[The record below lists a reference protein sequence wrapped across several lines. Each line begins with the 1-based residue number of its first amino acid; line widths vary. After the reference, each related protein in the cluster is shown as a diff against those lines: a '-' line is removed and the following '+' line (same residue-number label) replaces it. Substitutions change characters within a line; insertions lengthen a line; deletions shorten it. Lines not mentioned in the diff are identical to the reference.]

1 MAKQIPWDA
10 RITWYYLL
18 DQKLFDYSTE
28 DFERDAKE
36 LRDIG
41 IDIVLLG
48 HKTHFRWNYYPFWD
62 EIGEMVVKVVKAF
75 HKYGIKVVEHHS
87 TSLTDKPMTDWAS
100 KIERICGD
108 NPKYNNNWRKLQAFI
123 EADDKIDGTRY
134 SSMLQID
141 GRTGEL
147 AVSHYDTYTFCYNN
161 EDFRRIYFCYL
172 ESLYACGVDG
182 IMTDDIQFFCGGNAC
197 ACPTCRAQ
205 FRQQTGMELPDN
217 GEAWNRFSGDY
228 DNPLFVAFDQFR
240 RSSAIRFQRDVQAHF
255 QKLGYSM
262 LRPNYISN
270 EVLSNT
276 TAYPFDNCADLWDV
290 MFQENWHATIG
301 KYSWPAYFCEASH
314 RYAFADRNGIPSMS
328 MFYDRSPDNFYF
340 SWALAVS
347 WGQLYNSSFPRT
359 ENMVEAERKFRG
371 FEKQYSNLVYEQKK
385 LCDYAVYF
393 SMKTRDLVG
402 DAVTRSMNDVYTWQQ
417 GGLFTQKTHALA
429 LEEQSAE
436 ELAAYPVLILPHVIM
451 LSNDELARFAT
462 YIKNGGKLV
471 LAGECGVKTEDGE
484 NRSFCDVLS
493 RLGSSM
499 TTRKLERPHT
509 AETVI
514 CGKTLGQMQY
524 DLLLEGGSPLAELP
538 EGICIATERIGQG
551 ELVCI
556 GAQTNLIQNQ
566 QYTSALRRDEDTEKP
581 TYGTAP
587 APKYTVDRLRETVG
601 VLLDV
606 LIKRPL
612 AEANQI
618 ENYQLTL
625 FDSADGYHRI
635 VHLVNFEGTLCE
647 TEGAPLSHLDILTHF
662 DPANPAAV
670 KNAPIFLRFECPFPP
685 ATVRL
690 ITPEAG
696 NPIALQFTHMNG
708 SVMAQIDGGIFSGYA
723 MIDACRQ

>member
-147 AVSHYDTYTFCYNN
+147 AVSQYDTYTFCYNN
-161 EDFRRIYFCYL
+161 EDFRRIYFHYL
-172 ESLYACGVDG
+172 ESLYVCGVDG

-290 MFQENWHATIG
+290 MFQENWHSTIG
-301 KYSWPAYFCEASH
+301 KYCWPAYFCEASH

-359 ENMVEAERKFRG
+359 ESMVQAERKFRG
-371 FEKQYSNLVYEQKK
+371 LEKQYPDLVYEQKK

-402 DAVTRSMNDVYTWQQ
+402 DAVQRSTNAIYTWQQ

-436 ELAAYPVLILPHVIM
+436 ELGQYPVLVLPHVILLDEGE
-451 LSNDELARFAT
+451 LSRFAA
-462 YIKNGGKLV
+462 YMRNGGRLV
-471 LAGECGVKTEDGE
+471 LAGECGVKTETGTDRAFQE
-484 NRSFCDVLS
+484 VISL
-493 RLGSSM
+493 LGSNIKV
-499 TTRKLERPHT
+499 RKLDRPVSAKT
-509 AETVI
+509 SI
-514 CGKTLGQMQY
+514 CKIPLGEMQY
-524 DLLLEGGSPLAELP
+524 NMVLEGGTSLAVIA
-538 EGICIATERIGQG
+538 EGTCVASENIGKGQ
-551 ELVCI
+551 LVII
-556 GAQTNLIQNQ
+556 GAQTNLLPYQ
-566 QYTSALRRDEDTEKP
+566 QYVSAPRQDEDVEEP
-581 TYGTAP
+581 FYGTAP
-587 APKYTVDRLRETVG
+587 APFYAVDILRSTIG